1 MSEPNYATHVW
12 GTKLLVFV
20 LNNIN
25 LNTAQEFSKTAEAV
39 RAEPWGLTKAADY
52 LTNLCNPT
60 QGDPEPIKFNFFL
73 NHKVITKLNQG
84 RLLTNRRLDTI
95 TRLALPGKSPS

>member
-1 MSEPNYATHVW
+1 M
-12 GTKLLVFV
+12 
-20 LNNIN
+20 
-25 LNTAQEFSKTAEAV
+25 NTAQEFSKTAEAV

-73 NHKVITKLNQG
+73 NHKVITKLNPG
-84 RLLTNRRLDTI
+84 PFIDKSEAGYDYAPGAPREITIVKPTAKELLKRRMRGTSWRLVKL
-95 TRLALPGKSPS
+95 G